1 MSNKFLIADPFGK
14 LRTSFTDLR
23 RLRRPRRHEGYKG
36 VRAYLHAIR
45 AMLLLI
51 VVLLFFANIDRIS
64 RFKLDKS
71 GFEAKTREAE
81 KIVSIGE
88 LE

>member
-1 MSNKFLIADPFGK
+1 
-14 LRTSFTDLR
+14 
-23 RLRRPRRHEGYKG
+23 
-36 VRAYLHAIR
+36 
-45 AMLLLI
+45 MLLLT

-64 RFKLDKS
+64 WFKLDKS